1 VKSVIVLLYQK
12 VVPQRLCWSW
22 NNIQINQSDLGDK
35 FTIYVKFKLTTR
47 VRWLYI
53 SVIIPKIRVKW
64 YVNKLWV
71 GLGLSLRVRNRVKTT
86 LSDNDV
92 PWSKRYVLA
101 KSQWANYMINVCFT
115 PLFVSLP
122 YGFYDCVKMSLLFMR
137 LMV

>member
-64 YVNKLWV
+64 YVKKLWV
-71 GLGLSLRVRNRVKTT
+71 GLGLSLRVRNRVKSRQHCQKMMYHDQKDMSWQNHSELTT
-86 LSDNDV
+86 
-92 PWSKRYVLA
+92 WSMCVSHHYLCH
-101 KSQWANYMINVCFT
+101 SHMGFMIV
-115 PLFVSLP
+115 
-122 YGFYDCVKMSLLFMR
+122 
-137 LMV
+137 